1 MPTIRITLT
10 PASLADLDAI
20 CKRSG
25 YSRSEQIAGMIEA
38 AKAEEVEILDKLC
51 KCGAPA
57 GEPRACPFKSEL
69 HGNDEPCDCCDSCR
83 HECAMDI

>member
-10 PASLADLDAI
+10 PETIADLDAI

-38 AKAEEVEILDKLC
+38 EKVEEVEILRRKE
-51 KCGAPA
+51 A
-57 GEPRACPFKSEL
+57 SE
-69 HGNDEPCDCCDSCR
+69 GSER
-83 HECAMDI
+83 YV